1 MKNLYITLSFVI
13 ASMTLSAQ
21 NSDTEKA
28 DRLFAR
34 FEYVDAAG
42 EYLKLAEG
50 KKADAYVYKQLADS
64 YFNVF
69 NTAEAAKWYA
79 KATETQQDAE
89 TYYRYAQMLK
99 ADGKYA
105 ESNKQ
110 MQKFASLAPSDQ
122 RAVEFK
128 QDPNYLPKLKS
139 QTKLFDEKSLD
150 INSDKSDFGAV
161 LTNDNTLYFAT
172 ARNKARKNYGWN
184 EEPFLDLYKSTYNA
198 DGTFSEPVPVT
209 EINSKFHD
217 GPASI
222 SADGNTMY
230 FASESFKE
238 GDFEKDKAKKL
249 KYGQVYLYKATR
261 DGDKWTNIKALP
273 FTSKAYSTSS
283 PSLSKDGKTLYFSSN
298 MPGSLGGNDVWKVAV
313 NEDGTYGT
321 PENLGKSVNTEGNES
336 FPFITDDNKLYF
348 SSDGRKGFGALDVF
362 VIDLNRKTEAANVG
376 APVNTE
382 KDDFAFSFNTAKN
395 IGFFS
400 SNRSGDDNIYL
411 ATPVC
416 GVEVATLV
424 RDARTGKTLSDA
436 KVSILDAKKNVI
448 ESKIS
453 ESNGEV
459 FYSVDCNKPYLIQV
473 TRDGYESN
481 TFPVAKTSGGT
492 VNIAADL
499 QPIDVIVKETEI
511 ALNEIYFEFDKS
523 NITQAGAFELD
534 KLVQVL
540 KNNPM
545 MEIMVKG
552 HTDNRGSD
560 QYNLNLSD
568 RRARAAVQ
576 YVISKGIAKARIAG
590 KGYGESE
597 PKVDCKENCTEEDHA
612 KNRRNE
618 FLIVKK

>member
-34 FEYVDAAG
+34 FEYVDAAN

-69 NTAEAAKWYA
+69 NTAEAARWYA

-110 MQKFASLAPSDQ
+110 MLKFASLAPNDQ
-122 RAVEFK
+122 RAAEFK

-150 INSDKSDFGAV
+150 INSEKSDFGAF

-209 EINSKFHD
+209 EINTKFHD
-217 GPASI
+217 GPATV

-230 FASESFKE
+230 FASESFNE

-249 KYGQVYLYKATR
+249 KYGQVYLYRATK
-261 DGDKWTNIKALP
+261 DGDKWANIKALP
-273 FTSKAYSTSS
+273 FTSKTYSTSS
-283 PSLSKDGKTLYFSSN
+283 PSLSRDGKTLYFSSN

-313 NEDGTYGT
+313 NADGTYGT

-348 SSDGRKGFGALDVF
+348 SSDGRKGFGALDVY
-362 VIDLNRKTEAANVG
+362 VIDLNRGTEAVNVG

-400 SNRSGDDNIYL
+400 SNRGGDDNIYL

-424 RDARTGKTLSDA
+424 KDARTGKTLADA

-448 ESKIS
+448 ETKTTLA
-453 ESNGEV
+453 NGEA
-459 FYSVDCNKPYLIQV
+459 FYSVDCNKAYVIQV

-481 TFPVAKTSGGT
+481 TFPVAKTNGGT

-499 QPIDVIVKETEI
+499 QPIDVIVKETEV

-523 NITQAGAFELD
+523 NITKDGAFELD
-534 KLVQVL
+534 KLVQAM
-540 KNNPM
+540 KANPSL
-545 MEIMVKG
+545 EIMVKA
-552 HTDNRGSD
+552 HTDSRGSD

-568 RRARAAVQ
+568 RRARATVQ
-576 YVISKGIAKARIAG
+576 YVLSKGIAKARISG

-597 PKVDCKENCTEEDHA
+597 PKVDCRENCTEEDHA
-612 KNRRNE
+612 KNRRSE